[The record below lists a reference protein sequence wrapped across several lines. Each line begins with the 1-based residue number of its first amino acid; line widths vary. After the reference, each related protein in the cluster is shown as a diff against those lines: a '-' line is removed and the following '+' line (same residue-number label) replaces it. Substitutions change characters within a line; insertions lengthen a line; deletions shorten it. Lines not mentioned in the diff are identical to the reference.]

1 MSHIRLLLRCWL
13 PSLDELWIKLSP
25 TQCSFVPNRQ
35 SQDNIIITQE
45 VIHSMRRK
53 KGKKGWMAINIGL
66 QQAYDR
72 LNWNFIID
80 TLKEIGL
87 PTSFIDVVYHC
98 ISSFIKMLLKG
109 EALEAF
115 SPSIDIRQGNPL
127 SPYLF
132 VLCMEWLSQ
141 LILS

>member
-1 MSHIRLLLRCWL
+1 M
-13 PSLDELWIKLSP
+13 
-25 TQCSFVPNRQ
+25 PNRQ
-35 SQDNIIITQE
+35 SRDNIIITQE

-98 ISSFIKMLLKG
+98 ISSFLSACFRKGRLSRQVEVSGKGFLYLLIFLYYVWRG
-109 EALEAF
+109 
-115 SPSIDIRQGNPL
+115 
-127 SPYLF
+127 
-132 VLCMEWLSQ
+132 
-141 LILS
+141 